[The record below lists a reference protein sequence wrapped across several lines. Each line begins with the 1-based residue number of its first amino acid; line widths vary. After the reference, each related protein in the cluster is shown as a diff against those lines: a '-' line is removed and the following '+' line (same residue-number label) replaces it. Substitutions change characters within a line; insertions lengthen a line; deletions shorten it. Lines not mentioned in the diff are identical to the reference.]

1 MAISKPFTVKG
12 IKVTSPI
19 GSAMW
24 CKVVEPDYRYN
35 PEGIYEVSL
44 VLSKDK
50 ATPLITQLTN
60 IVDTATKEAK
70 EGKGDMKLAPNKVKT
85 ITNNEVYKDEY
96 DAEGNETG
104 NVVFKFSLK
113 DVDKLPDGKNKIAVF
128 NAEGKPITNV
138 PLVGN
143 GSTIRVRGFANPYY
157 MASTNAIGIALK
169 WEALQIIDLVA
180 FSGGEG
186 FDAVEGSFVDE
197 DEEIPF
203 KNDSEDDF

>member
-104 NVVFKFSLK
+104 NVIFKFSLK

-128 NAEGKPITNV
+128 NAEGKPIANV

-186 FDAVEGSFVDE
+186 FDAVDGSFVDE

>member
-85 ITNNEVYKDEY
+85 VTNNEVYKDEY

-113 DVDKLPDGKNKIAVF
+113 DVDKLPEGKNKIAVF
-128 NAEGKPITNV
+128 NAEGKPIANV

-169 WEALQIIDLVA
+169 WEALQIIDLVS

-186 FDAVEGSFVDE
+186 FDAVDGSFVDE

>member
-19 GSAMW
+19 GAAMW

-50 ATPLITQLTN
+50 ATSLITQLTN

-104 NVVFKFSLK
+104 NVIFKFSLK

-128 NAEGKPITNV
+128 NAEGKPIANV

-186 FDAVEGSFVDE
+186 FDAVDGSFVDE

>member
-44 VLSKDK
+44 VLPKDK
-50 ATPLITQLTN
+50 ATAFANQLQSLC
-60 IVDTATKEAK
+60 DTAVKETK
-70 EGKGDMKLAPNKVKT
+70 EGKGDMKIAPNKIKT
-85 ITNNEVYKDEY
+85 INTNEIYKDEY
-96 DAEGNETG
+96 DSEGNETG

-128 NAEGKPITNV
+128 DAKGSPITNI

-157 MASTNAIGIALK
+157 MASTNSVGVALK

-186 FDAVEGSFVDE
+186 FDAVEGSYVEDE
-197 DEEIPF
+197 EEIPF
-203 KNDSEDDF
+203 KNTTEDDF

>member
-85 ITNNEVYKDEY
+85 VTNNEVYKDEY

-104 NVVFKFSLK
+104 NVIFKFSLK
-113 DVDKLPDGKNKIAVF
+113 DVDKLPEGKNKIAVF
-128 NAEGKPITNV
+128 NAEGKPIANV

-186 FDAVEGSFVDE
+186 FDAVDGSFVDE